1 MSGISRSEPGS
12 QGLRPLAEPRY
23 RFMRAY
29 RTDLSNGS
37 IPVCEKTRLEIT
49 RLIIDPFD
57 NRPVCEKIRL
67 EISSRVVGFVQGA
80 TPLQFD

>member
-1 MSGISRSEPGS
+1 MGYPEVSQGARGCAPWPNPAAVLRRPGERTYLTDLCTRLES

-49 RLIIDPFD
+49 RLEIT
-57 NRPVCEKIRL
+57 RL
-67 EISSRVVGFVQGA
+67 
-80 TPLQFD
+80 